1 MKNRWITRAVVL
13 LILAALLNVTF
24 AVAAEVGSSDDP
36 IVTLSYLRDVYT
48 PDLLKKV
55 DTTLETR
62 NTELKKDFSLQVQ
75 EAKEDLAS
83 EASGSDAVVIGSS
96 DAAFGLVTLTSGQV
110 LTGDIG
116 CEAMLRVGTASC
128 VSPSSPGLID
138 ETSGGTL
145 QSGGALQ
152 KNHLYMMTIEGRGLK
167 ATAGTV
173 KLLVRGTY
181 TVS

>member
-24 AVAAEVGSSDDP
+24 AVAAEVGSSNDP

-48 PDLLKKV
+48 PELLKKV
-55 DTTLETR
+55 DATLESR
-62 NTELKKDFSLQVQ
+62 NTELKKDFSREVQ
-75 EAKEDLAS
+75 ETKEDLMS
-83 EASGSDAVVIGSS
+83 EDSGSSSVVASS
-96 DAAFGLVTLTSGQV
+96 SNSAFGLVTLTNGQV

-128 VSPSSPGLID
+128 VSPSNPGLID

-145 QSGGALQ
+145 SSGGSLQ
-152 KNHLYMMTIEGRGLK
+152 KNHLYMMTIEGRGVK
-167 ATAGTV
+167 ATAATV